1 MVIKNKIRNIIRESI
16 KKVLVE
22 GFLDD
27 IYLSD
32 NFKRWFN
39 GSKIVDENGKP
50 LLLGH
55 GTMSFHSIY
64 KSKRFNT
71 NFIHLASIDDAS
83 YFAGGKKRMFRFK
96 NTINKL
102 SDEDI
107 INLYNKYLKY
117 GSDGFIYLLD
127 DEGIKKYNDKYNI
140 KMAEMNQES
149 KYYSLEKREKIRILL
164 DISKNALL
172 KHYQRN
178 FGKLAYREVYEG
190 SGPKIAP
197 GYLDAEKCIND
208 KREIKKWLEFFYPT
222 LKQVRN
228 SVIGKMFS
236 KDNYFGNGGTYPLCA
251 RVLNPLTID
260 CHGNIWSQIYV
271 RPDNCDAYEALFDKY
286 CEFGGNKN
294 GLKKG
299 SWFELD
305 NESIAYLAKKLGY
318 DGVIFHNIREGADG
332 EYRMKTTYIVYST
345 KQLKSPFENNGEF
358 GDIEN
363 LFK

>member
-1 MVIKNKIRNIIRESI
+1 MIIQNKIRNIIRESI

-107 INLYNKYLKY
+107 VNLYNKYLKY
-117 GSDGFIYLLD
+117 DSDGFMYLLD

-140 KMAEMNQES
+140 NMAKMNQES
-149 KYYSLEKREKIRILL
+149 NYYSLEKREKIKILL
-164 DISKNALL
+164 DISKNALF

-178 FGKLAYREVYEG
+178 FGKIAYREFYEG
-190 SGPKIAP
+190 SGPKISP
-197 GYLDAEKCIND
+197 SYLKAEKCIND
-208 KREIKKWLEFFYPT
+208 KREIERWLEFFYPT

-228 SVIGKMFS
+228 SVTEKMFS
-236 KDNYFGNGGTYPLCA
+236 KGNYLGNGGTYPLCA
-251 RVLNPLTID
+251 RVLNPLTIN

-271 RPDNCDAYEALFDKY
+271 RPDSCDAYEALFDKY
-286 CEFGGNKN
+286 CELGGNKN
-294 GLKKG
+294 DLQKG

-305 NESIAYLAKKLGY
+305 NESIAYLAKELGY

-332 EYRMKTTYIVYST
+332 EYRMNTTYIVYST